1 MFVSLTNEASLNFS
15 LGLTINQ
22 VELEHIIVFVNKLV
36 RVRLDSSLHNIILY
50 VYMNKCIQIYI
61 LT

>member
-50 VYMNKCIQIYI
+50 VYMNKCIQIY
-61 LT
+61 LY

>member
-15 LGLTINQ
+15 LGLSINQ
-22 VELEHIIVFVNKLV
+22 VEVKHIIVFVNKLV